1 MRGGDFFEDDEISVS
16 KFKFLLQIYAGGIL
30 LIFSKISPQLA
41 AARKAAAT
49 MQISADTCSHAL
61 PCALDVLLQP
71 VLLDSASSSCGFT
84 FSSNYCVAMSEQ
96 LCSNPCGT
104 ALLMAKCGITPQK

>member
-71 VLLDSASSSCGFT
+71 VLLDSASSS
-84 FSSNYCVAMSEQ
+84 
-96 LCSNPCGT
+96 
-104 ALLMAKCGITPQK
+104 